1 MGDLLSKIVFKSGQE
16 NVPEP
21 PKDFFLIKMNDING
35 KEIDFADY
43 RGKHRA
49 FLIVN
54 VASKCGLTDTNYKEL
69 VRLDDQ
75 Y

>member
-1 MGDLLSKIVFKSGQE
+1 
-16 NVPEP
+16 
-21 PKDFFLIKMNDING
+21 MNDING

-69 VRLDDQ
+69 VRLDD
-75 Y
+75 